1 MYVRRKKFKV
11 QLQDILQGEIGFC
24 IMQVLPPMIIS
35 PYTKEITMYAVFYY
49 SLELFITLGHF
60 SQKVE
65 RMENIHWKK
74 RIKVHSCLSA

>member
-1 MYVRRKKFKV
+1 
-11 QLQDILQGEIGFC
+11 
-24 IMQVLPPMIIS
+24 MQVLPPMIIS

-60 SQKVE
+60 SKKVE

-74 RIKVHSCLSA
+74 ESEYIHVLVRNFIFLTYGFLLNMF